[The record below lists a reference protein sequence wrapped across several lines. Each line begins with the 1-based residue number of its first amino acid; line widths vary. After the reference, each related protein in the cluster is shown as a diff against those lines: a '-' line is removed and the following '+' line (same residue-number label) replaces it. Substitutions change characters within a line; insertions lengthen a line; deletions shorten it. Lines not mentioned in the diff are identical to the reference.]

1 MGKKLFK
8 KVSICV
14 LVALCSVC
22 AVMGVTST
30 KKQSPTVNAQTWT
43 QSDIKYFGYD
53 ISIHQGAV
61 NFTTMKRYADFVIC
75 RIGYGTSLDSNFKTY
90 MTNAKA
96 AGLHVGCYIFSLAT
110 TVAQAENEATW
121 VVNQLASLGF
131 NDGYMTFPVFFD
143 YEQQSVITSKT
154 KAQNTAIVNAFIAK
168 MNAAGYYA
176 DMYVGGSNFTA
187 YFDHSTLKC
196 AAWVAHY
203 GYTDQ
208 VSYFNNKYKN
218 YNTSMWQF
226 DGDGY
231 DTPSTKRGT
240 TVGASSTNIDHDFCF
255 VDYPAIIQAGGYNG
269 FTKGKDNKVLGNCTD
284 ALADKTWVTTNNHN
298 ANSASFANRE
308 VSLTSSNGAEN
319 AIYFTQTNET
329 HQVIEAD
336 FTVTGKTSAELYGKF
351 GLAFI
356 DKIGKGFLFYCNAS
370 GTTGTAVSNVT
381 GTSVGIVGRTAGSNY
396 SWGSEVEKASA
407 WNPAQKVTLKIERIG
422 GYYKCYANG
431 VLAFEGVTSSYGIDT
446 NQEVYPSIRSF
457 NVYLKVKN
465 YSQRA
470 TVNSITLDGD
480 LSDWKTN
487 ENWGKISADKKSVAD
502 SSNANKKAEF
512 YHRLTDEGLF
522 IYAEAHHSKTTSGAD
537 DWWKN
542 TNFEMFINS
551 DAVSAQFYASEG
563 VVEGFKAFCF
573 KTTGSDGNYVTIL
586 EGFIDNATL
595 KSKAGYKGSSL
606 TIGYAFK
613 VDNGT
618 IVDEITPSGGTKTSY
633 WCAGNSEPRT
643 VPYTVT
649 KEASYT
655 SGYSYTVNNVGNWV
669 FSGNKLTL
677 SGCTSG
683 KDDTIY
689 FKDNVTTKHEF
700 SATFKITG
708 KESAELYGK
717 IGIAYIDDYGDGFFF
732 YADAAGTTGTGVANV
747 TGTTFGLVY
756 SSEGSYLWSNAKS
769 KTLTGATFTA
779 GQEFTLKVVRQ
790 DNSATLYAN
799 NVSLATINYSDYTI
813 LNNKNVYPS
822 IMSFNIRAEV
832 TNAGIKNVQ
841 QGGIKFDGDLSDWK
855 ALDNWDKI
863 EAKKVGVYDSAS
875 TGKGVT
881 FYTLLNGE
889 GLFIAAE
896 AKHAKTTFGYT
907 DWWKNT
913 NIECFI
919 GQSDMEHQFY
929 ATKSIRKGWNK
940 SEMVTTGTSGNYKT
954 IFEGFI
960 SKEYLTNVLCMNAS
974 EIKIGYAFK
983 VDNLGTVS
991 DTITPTGGTAT
1002 SYWCVGKDPLALNN
1016 VIKASDYVDQDR
1028 TVTVEKATNGSVT
1041 ADKTTAK
1048 AGTKITLT
1056 IKANGGYSVGSIEV
1070 KTASGKSVTVSGNTF
1085 TMPDENVT
1093 VKVTFN
1099 KDATT
1104 SSSSSKVD
1112 SSKPSSSSSQE
1123 SSKPSSSTVDSSKPT
1138 SSKAD
1143 SSKADSSKPTSS
1155 VTTPD
1160 SSKPTSSVADSSS
1173 IAAPETPSSSNGGCK
1188 GSVSTTLT
1196 VLLPLALIAVIV
1208 FIKKS
1213 KEQR

>member
-1 MGKKLFK
+1 MKFFRRISL
-8 KVSICV
+8 SLLV
-14 LVALCSVC
+14 LVMSITSVM
-22 AVMGVTST
+22 AISSVTSA
-30 KKQSPTVNAQTWT
+30 KKSNDNTVYAATRDEKIEKAIARAEYILNFRWT
-43 QSDIKYFGYD
+43 
-53 ISIHQGAV
+53 AV
-61 NFTTMKRYADFVIC
+61 ASFT
-75 RIGYGTSLDSNFKTY
+75 G
-90 MTNAKA
+90 
-96 AGLHVGCYIFSLAT
+96 
-110 TVAQAENEATW
+110 W
-121 VVNQLASLGF
+121 
-131 NDGYMTFPVFFD
+131 
-143 YEQQSVITSKT
+143 
-154 KAQNTAIVNAFIAK
+154 
-168 MNAAGYYA
+168 
-176 DMYVGGSNFTA
+176 
-187 YFDHSTLKC
+187 
-196 AAWVAHY
+196 
-203 GYTDQ
+203 GYT
-208 VSYFNNKYKN
+208 
-218 YNTSMWQF
+218 
-226 DGDGY
+226 
-231 DTPSTKRGT
+231 
-240 TVGASSTNIDHDFCF
+240 
-255 VDYPAIIQAGGYNG
+255 
-269 FTKGKDNKVLGNCTD
+269 FTKGNSYTIPYGQPYNHGGYLFYNITLAQFEAGAKNANSNVYRHDDVGGGAYWALDCSAFASFCLGVTTRCTTYTFETWANNSSNGFYYKSFSTVAKGDLLNSNSVGHVLVVGKVDGNNVSCYESTPQYRKGRADICYTTKTKTEWQNIGYKVVGYDYRGTGAPKDDVTERLASAKKDNSVLGGCLDSAYDT
-284 ALADKTWVTTNNHN
+284 TWNVTKDYN
-298 ANSASFANRE
+298 ANSANFANRE
-308 VSLTSSNGAEN
+308 VTLTSSNGAEN

-351 GLAFI
+351 GLAFV
-356 DKIGKGFLFYCNAS
+356 DKTGKGFLFYCNAS

-381 GTSVGIVGRTAGSNY
+381 GTGVGIVGRTADSTY
-396 SWGSEVEKASA
+396 TWGSEVEKTDA

-422 GYYKCYANG
+422 GYYKCYVNG
-431 VLAFEGVTSSYGIDT
+431 VLAFEGVMSSYGIDT

-465 YSQRA
+465 YSQTA

-502 SSNANKKAEF
+502 SSNANKKVEF

-522 IYAEAHHSKTTSGAD
+522 IYAEAHHAKTTSGAD
-537 DWWKN
+537 DWWEN

-606 TIGYAFK
+606 KIGYAFK
-613 VDNGT
+613 IDNGT
-618 IVDEITPSGGTKTSY
+618 VADEITPSGGEATSY
-633 WCAGNSEPRT
+633 WCAGNSEPRN
-643 VPYTVT
+643 VAYTVT
-649 KEASYT
+649 KEASYA
-655 SGYSYTVNNVGNWV
+655 SGYSYTANNIGNWT
-669 FSGNKLTL
+669 FNGTKLTL
-677 SGCTSG
+677 SSCTSG

-708 KESAELYGK
+708 KESSELYGK

-732 YADAAGTTGTGVANV
+732 YADASGTTGTGVANV

-756 SSEGSYLWSNAKS
+756 SNEGSYLWSNAKS
-769 KTLTGATFTA
+769 KTLTGATFAA

-799 NVSLATINYSDYTI
+799 DVSLATISYSDYTI
-813 LNNKNVYPS
+813 NNNKNVYPS

-855 ALDNWDKI
+855 ALDNWEKI
-863 EAKKVGVYDSAS
+863 NAKKVGVYDSAT

-881 FYTLLNGE
+881 FYTLLNEE

-896 AKHAKTTFGYT
+896 AKHAKTTFGYA

-940 SEMVTTGTSGNYKT
+940 SELVTTGTSGNYTT

-960 SKEYLTNVLCMNAS
+960 SKEYLTNVLCMNAN

-1028 TVTVEKATNGSVT
+1028 TVTVEKVSNGSVT
-1041 ADKTTAK
+1041 PDKTTAK
-1048 AGTKITLT
+1048 VGTKITLT
-1056 IKANGGYSVGSIEV
+1056 IKANDGYSVGSIEV
-1070 KTASGKSVTVSGNTF
+1070 KTASGKSVTLSGNTF

-1099 KDATT
+1099 KNATT
-1104 SSSSSKVD
+1104 SSSSSKAD
-1112 SSKPSSSSSQE
+1112 SSKPNSSSSQE
-1123 SSKPSSSTVDSSKPT
+1123 SSKPSSSTVDSSVP
-1138 SSKAD
+1138 
-1143 SSKADSSKPTSS
+1143 DSSKPTSS
-1155 VTTPD
+1155 KPTSSVTPD
-1160 SSKPTSSVADSSS
+1160 SSKPTSSAASSS
-1173 IAAPETPSSSNGGCK
+1173 IAAPETPSSSKGGCN